1 MVCQVQIQNVTCAR
15 RTVIAAIRESFEET
29 GLLLAGEDG
38 QNVAESGAGEEQMSQ
53 REAIADQDK
62 SFGAVPNLKRAETAY
77 RPVAPGITLAVARLL
92 P

>member
-1 MVCQVQIQNVTCAR
+1 MNGLPSSNSKNVTCAR

-53 REAIADQDK
+53 REATPIK
-62 SFGAVPNLKRAETAY
+62 TRAS
-77 RPVAPGITLAVARLL
+77 GSS
-92 P
+92 